1 MENNEELVLEDNT
14 ENVEE
19 QTTEEIVDGNG
30 DTTEEPIEEEKAP
43 VRTYTDEEV
52 DDIVKR
58 KLHRK
63 ETKIREEYEK
73 KYGKVEELLKAGLET
88 DSFDDA
94 VDSLQD
100 FYEKKGVK
108 VNAPKYTKR
117 EEELLANAEAEDI
130 ISAGYDEISEE
141 TDRLA
146 NLIEKGTATERDKV
160 IFKKIAEERK
170 RQIGIKELAS
180 IGVKEEEIKKS
191 DFIDFEKKLNPNM
204 SMKEKY
210 EMYLKFKPKPKVE
223 KIGSMKNDESDK
235 EKVKDFYTFE
245 EASKFTRADLYANP
259 KLEKAIENSMIKW

>member
-30 DTTEEPIEEEKAP
+30 DTTEESIEEEKAP
-43 VRTYTDEEV
+43 IRTYTDEEV

-108 VNAPKYTKR
+108 VNTPKYTKR

-180 IGVKEEEIKKS
+180 IGVKEEEINKS

-223 KIGSMKNDESDK
+223 KIGSMKNNESDK
-235 EKVKDFYTFE
+235 GKIKDFYTFD

-259 KLEKAIENSMIKW
+259 KLEKAIENSMTKW

>member
-30 DTTEEPIEEEKAP
+30 DTSEEIVEEEKAP
-43 VRTYTDEEV
+43 IRTYTDDEV
-52 DDIVKR
+52 NEIVKK
-58 KLHRK
+58 KLYRK

-94 VDSLQD
+94 VDSLQS
-100 FYEKKGVK
+100 FYEKKGIK
-108 VNAPKYTKR
+108 VNTPKYSKR

-130 ISAGYDEISEE
+130 ISGGFDEISEE

-146 NLIEKGTATERDKV
+146 KLIENATATERDKR
-160 IFKKIAEERK
+160 IFTKIAEERK

-180 IGVKEEEIKKS
+180 IGVKAEALNDSEFIK
-191 DFIDFEKKLNPNM
+191 FEKNLNPSM
-204 SMKEKY
+204 SIKDKY
-210 EMYLKFKPKPKVE
+210 EMYLQFKPKPKVE
-223 KIGSMKNDESDK
+223 TIGSMKNESNYK
-235 EKVKDFYTFE
+235 EQVKEFYTFD
-245 EASKFTRADLYANP
+245 EASKFTKEDLDKNP
-259 KLEKAIENSMIKW
+259 ELMKAIERSMMKW